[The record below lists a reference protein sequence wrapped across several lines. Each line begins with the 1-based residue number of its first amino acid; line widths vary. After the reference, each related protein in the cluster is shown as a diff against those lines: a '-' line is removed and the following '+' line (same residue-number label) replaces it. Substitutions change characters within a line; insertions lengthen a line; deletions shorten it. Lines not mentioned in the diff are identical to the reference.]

1 MDLGSTGYKYTWRD
15 PLVFEKLNRGL
26 SNDIWRTMIL
36 KAHVQVLH
44 RLNYSDNHPILIRLM
59 DRELRRKNK
68 DFTLESVWLVEKFLE
83 TFLKNLWNNN
93 VNLSKNLK
101 NFREQATQWNLHNL
115 ERIHKEKNKLCIQ
128 KTDQGGGD
136 HVGMRKMEKLLQSN
150 LVNILYK
157 K

>member
-1 MDLGSTGYKYTWRD
+1 
-15 PLVFEKLNRGL
+15 
-26 SNDIWRTMIL
+26 
-36 KAHVQVLH
+36 
-44 RLNYSDNHPILIRLM
+44 M

-68 DFTLESVWLVEKFLE
+68 DFTLESAWLVEKFLE

-128 KTDQGGGD
+128 KTAQGGGD
-136 HVGMRKMEKLLQSN
+136 HIGMRKMEKLLQSN